1 MIGKSRPPISAT
13 VPRDRVRAVAFFIGS
28 LLGTLAAGAAELS
41 PGDAHVREQLGRD
54 CPVVYLWPEGQAPD
68 EPRAIPAEMFEASKN
83 VPDLLMIRNVTRPS
97 ITVIAPP
104 AEKNTGVALL
114 LGPGGGYGGLAY
126 RDVLDTA
133 RVMNARG
140 IAVVLLKYRVPK
152 RHQGF
157 AMNHHALQDAQR
169 AVGILRTR
177 AAEWGIDPAKIGIGG
192 FSAGGHLA
200 ASLANNFEKR
210 LYPAVD
216 ASDAISC
223 RPDFT
228 VLLCP
233 AYLTDP
239 IESRTPDP
247 GLHYE
252 KISATKSP
260 ATFIAITAPDKFS
273 IGSVEYSLA
282 LGRAKVNA
290 ELHVYPSGGHATGI
304 PRQWL
309 NEWTRECQR
318 WLGDAGLLG
327 DRAKPAP
334 LVYRSSTLPVAP
346 APADLTEGDWK
357 LRQILGRDCP
367 VIPLWPDGMGPD
379 ETLPP
384 TTAEV
389 TSVKSR
395 GGTALNITQVVRP
408 TLTVATPP
416 AGKNT
421 GRAVIILPGGGYS
434 GLAAEHEGTRVAE
447 WLNAHGITGIVLKY
461 RVPFRNL
468 AGKEHHAMQDLQR
481 AVRLVRSRAAE
492 FGIDPKRIGVCG
504 FSAGGH
510 ACALLATTFQHD
522 AYPPRDAIDR
532 ASCRPDFALPIY
544 PAYLT
549 NPIDSD
555 QVVAKLKAGL
565 KRDATPPLFLAV
577 ARNDR
582 FARGVMNF
590 FLAAREAQVPVEC
603 HVFAAGGH
611 GGGLDPISHPT
622 SEWTHAAL
630 RWLGE
635 LDTAAQN

>member
-1 MIGKSRPPISAT
+1 MIHLSKTQDAPAGRFPLA
-13 VPRDRVRAVAFFIGS
+13 AFFLGF
-28 LLGTLAAGAAELS
+28 LLGTLAAAAAELS

-54 CPVVYLWPEGQAPD
+54 CPVIYLWPEGKAPD

-104 AEKNTGVALL
+104 AEKNTGVALV

-133 RVMNARG
+133 RVMNAQG

-152 RHQGF
+152 RAQGF
-157 AMNHHALQDAQR
+157 AMNHQALQDAQR
-169 AVGILRTR
+169 ALGILRAR
-177 AAEWGIDPAKIGIGG
+177 AAEWDIAPNKIGIGG

-200 ASLANNFEKR
+200 ASLANNYEKR
-210 LYPAVD
+210 LYPEVD

-247 GLHYE
+247 GLHYAQ
-252 KISATKSP
+252 ISVRKTP
-260 ATFIAITAPDKFS
+260 PTFIAITAPDRFS
-273 IGSVEYSLA
+273 IGSVEYSLT
-282 LGRAKVNA
+282 LGRTKVNA
-290 ELHVYPSGGHATGI
+290 ELHVYPSGGHSTGI

-309 NEWTRECQR
+309 NEWTREFQR

-327 DRAKPAP
+327 ERAKPIP
-334 LVYRSSTLPVAP
+334 LVYRSSTLPASP
-346 APADLTEGDWK
+346 APAGLTEGDWK

-367 VIPLWPDGMGPD
+367 VIPLWPEGTGPD
-379 ETLPP
+379 ETLSSS
-384 TTAEV
+384 TAEV
-389 TSVKSR
+389 ASVKSR
-395 GGTALNITQVVRP
+395 GGTALNITQVVHP
-408 TLTVATPP
+408 TLTVVTPP
-416 AGKNT
+416 AGTNT
-421 GRAVIILPGGGYS
+421 GRAIIILPGGAYS

-447 WLNAHGITGIVLKY
+447 WLNANGITGIVLKY
-461 RVPFRNL
+461 RVPFRTP
-468 AGKEHHAMQDLQR
+468 AEREHHAMQDLQR
-481 AVRLVRSRAAE
+481 AVRLVRSRSAE

-532 ASCRPDFALPIY
+532 VSCRPDFALPIY

-555 QVVAKLKAGL
+555 QVMEKLKSDL
-565 KRDATPPLFLAV
+565 RRDVTPPMFLAV
-577 ARNDR
+577 ARDDR

-590 FLAAREAQVPVEC
+590 FLAVRDAQVPVEC
-603 HVFAAGGH
+603 HVFSGGGH
-611 GGGLDPISHPT
+611 GGGIDPISHPT

-630 RWLGE
+630 RWIHD
-635 LDTAAQN
+635 LDAPAKN